1 MDWQTWFLFVTT
13 VFFLSATPGPNMLL
27 ALSHGIRFG
36 ARKAVATGI
45 GTIAALMIL
54 MIVSVTGL
62 GAILAA
68 SETAFSIVKWCGV
81 AYLLFLGVRTWRAP
95 GMTDVSDAEAAGA
108 GPAKPTPAW
117 KLGAQAF
124 LVCFSNPKAIVFFVA
139 LFPQFLETSQP
150 LGPQVGVLALTFGI
164 VEFLWIMAYATGG
177 GRLVPVL
184 KRAGFGRLVN
194 RLSGGMLIGAGA
206 LLAVARRI

>member
-1 MDWQTWFLFVTT
+1 MSIETWLIFVTT

-45 GTIAALMIL
+45 GTIIALTLL

-62 GAILAA
+62 GALLAA
-68 SETAFSIVKWCGV
+68 SETAFQVVKWCGV
-81 AYLLFLGVRTWRAP
+81 AYLLVLGVKTWRAP
-95 GMTDVSDAEAAGA
+95 GPVDVSSVETEAAA
-108 GPAKPTPAW
+108 PAPTPAW

-124 LVCFSNPKAIVFFVA
+124 FVCFSNPKAIVFFVA
-139 LFPQFLETSQP
+139 LFPQFLDTSAP
-150 LGPQVGVLALTFGI
+150 MAPQVAVLGLTFGI
-164 VEFLWIMAYATGG
+164 CEFLWIMTYATGG

-206 LLAVARRI
+206 LLAAARRL

>member
-1 MDWQTWFLFVTT
+1 MTWQTWALFVTT
-13 VFFLSATPGPNMLL
+13 VFFLSGTPGPNMLL

-45 GTIAALMIL
+45 GAVSALTLLQI
-54 MIVSVTGL
+54 ISVTGL
-62 GAILAA
+62 GALLAA
-68 SETAFSIVKWCGV
+68 SETAFMVVKWCGV
-81 AYLLFLGVRTWRAP
+81 AYLLFIGVKTWRAQEP
-95 GMTDVSDAEAAGA
+95 IDVAEAEAAGIEI
-108 GPAKPTPAW
+108 KPMPAW

-124 LVCFSNPKAIVFFVA
+124 VVCFSNPKAIVFLVA
-139 LFPQFLETSQP
+139 LFPQFIDTTQP
-150 LGPQVGVLALTFGI
+150 LVPQVTILAITFAI
-164 VEFLWIMAYATGG
+164 CEFLWIMAYATGG

-206 LLAVARRI
+206 LLAAVRRI